1 MIKAIQTIQTTIA
14 MLLIALA
21 GGFAHAGELE
31 PTLGEDGMYHYD
43 WYHQSFLEMEDD
55 INESLDEGKILMVK
69 YDQKG
74 CIYCEKVALEILSE
88 PAINA
93 FVREH
98 FVVIQLDLYGNRDV
112 TDLDGETLPENEMA
126 RKWGV
131 VFTPTIYFVGSPA
144 DAQTLPEAS
153 DAIMP
158 GAFGKLTFLGFL
170 QWIREG
176 GYDGDE
182 PFQKYFGRRMD
193 DIRSEIE
200 AARAAS
206 S

>member
-1 MIKAIQTIQTTIA
+1 MKAMKTLMTGL
-14 MLLIALA
+14 MLLMLA
-21 GGFAHAGELE
+21 GVARAGDLT
-31 PTLGEDGMYHYD
+31 PTMGEDGIYHYD

-55 INESLDEGKILMVK
+55 IIEALDEGKILMVK

-74 CIYCEKVALEILSE
+74 CIYCEKIALEILSE

-98 FVVIQLDLYGNRDV
+98 FVVVQLDLYGNRDV
-112 TDLDGETLPENEMA
+112 TDLDGETMPENEMA

-131 VFTPTIYFVGSPA
+131 VFTPTIYFVGTPS
-144 DAQTLPEAS
+144 DAPTLPEAS

-170 QWIREG
+170 QWIKEG

-182 PFQKYFGRRMD
+182 PFQKYFGRRMNE
-193 DIRSEIE
+193 IRSEID